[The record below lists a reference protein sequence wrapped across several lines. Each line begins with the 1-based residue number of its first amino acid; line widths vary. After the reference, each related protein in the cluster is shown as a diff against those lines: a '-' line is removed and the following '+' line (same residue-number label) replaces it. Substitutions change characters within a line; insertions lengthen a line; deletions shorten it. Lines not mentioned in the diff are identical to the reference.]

1 MHSKLTNHKT
11 LERKNGSSQPV
22 SGGAYRTF
30 LIEIRWPPRT
40 CQCRPNCMRP
50 FAFSVFSR
58 GLRTYVGVGGC
69 LWATSAALQEYIR
82 WAPRFYLSERNYQIG
97 PDDGKIQCLLDTHGL
112 RWSPIISPCGPIYE
126 LAHSRDVTPIKWKTS
141 SPRYGSQN
149 SVVLPRPSTQT
160 HGGMNLTHVAARAAH
175 KGHTPRR

>member
-40 CQCRPNCMRP
+40 CQCRLNCMRP

-82 WAPRFYLSERNYQIG
+82 WAPRFY
-97 PDDGKIQCLLDTHGL
+97 GL